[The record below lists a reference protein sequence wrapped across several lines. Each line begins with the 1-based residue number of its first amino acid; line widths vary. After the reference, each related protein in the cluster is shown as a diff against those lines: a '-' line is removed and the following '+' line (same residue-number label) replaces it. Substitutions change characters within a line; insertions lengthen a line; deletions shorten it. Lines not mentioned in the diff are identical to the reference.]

1 MDSEQNEFRNLG
13 KDLLCG
19 EERTMEDLGLR
30 LNEAGKWSMPIWGEN
45 SLNS

>member
-19 EERTMEDLGLR
+19 EERMMEDLGLR
-30 LNEAGKWSMPIWGEN
+30 LNEAGKWSMPI
-45 SLNS
+45 